1 MEIITPCTNCV
12 VLAVCRLKI
21 FDDLIRDCNLLRNSL
36 YWDKTTADGA
46 RSKYF
51 GEKILLAKDTLNPE
65 TWDIEM
71 EAEDINED
79 GFSFIVGKKCHD
91 DVIDTLDSVNHVI
104 VPKPF
109 KAKKGR

>member
-21 FDDLIRDCNLLRNSL
+21 FDDLIR
-36 YWDKTTADGA
+36 DKTTADGA